1 MIKLNHN
8 LSLDLYYNEEKTIDT
23 KEYDK
28 NSRYITVSLT
38 FKGEEYKIAGDSV
51 KARVKWLKPDKKAVF
66 NDCVIN
72 SDNTVTI
79 DLTEQMLIASGVAKA
94 TLSLY
99 DINTDQVLS
108 TTSFNAIVEAS
119 AISDDTILSSD
130 EYNSLHNE
138 FKRLNNKVEELDKTV
153 TEHEN
158 IREKNEDS
166 RKSNEIKRETN
177 ESERINSENTRIDN
191 ENKRIDSEDERV
203 KNENTRIAN
212 ENTRQQNEA
221 IRETQEDKRES
232 DVAIAVEKA
241 NEAAKNANDKANDL
255 QTKLDNHHFVLT
267 DELENTIS
275 SDSTTTAPTA
285 NAVKIVNDK
294 LDSHTNNHDNPHNVT
309 KEQVGLGN
317 NDNTADIDKP
327 VSTAQQKAIDDAYA
341 NSNKYT
347 DKKIADLI
355 GGAPETLDTLKEVAD
370 AISASKSTEEALNSA
385 IGTKAN
391 QAELDTHTGN
401 DTIHIKSDER
411 ENWNDAN
418 DKKHTHSNKTVL
430 DGITST
436 LITAWNNAVEHI
448 TDTVKHIT
456 SSERTKW
463 NAAYDKANDAL
474 PKTGGTLTG
483 SLDIYGNASQN
494 PLRTRGVIGSD
505 GQGND
510 GDLYLQYGSTGN
522 IYLGKDGSGC
532 IDNDGKSYNGTAM
545 SSRYPV
551 GFNSYTPANIA
562 WGVQTGTPLV
572 TWNTSNGGSI
582 GFRDNCPA
590 NGQVSMVID
599 GRVYQDEGRYPVL
612 DSNNYTSVITKQGIC
627 DILGYTPSTG
637 SDSFEIGGTNL
648 FQGTKNFEITNAKSF
663 SNTVSSVTSET
674 YNGLKIRKNV
684 TAWNFY
690 RPILSLEP
698 GNYVFSGYVKGVNG
712 LSANIQVNVG
722 NTVLN
727 SYAFSITSDFK
738 RYSITFEIT
747 EKSDVTFFLESRE
760 AGEIY
765 ECGWKLEK
773 GNKATDW
780 SPAPEDLESA
790 LSIRDYNDTSKEIKV
805 GWVGNSLS
813 QDQIL
818 SVACYSSSGEDDTV
832 KAKIKDVSKDT
843 FKSWLGTVS
852 PSDGS
857 NNYVKVFNSSN
868 VNSSDDLTV
877 NDLADQGFAA
887 AMIAATEDSPI
898 GSGWFHALNFGW
910 GNSKNNWV
918 SQIALGTQ
926 PNDGLYYRT
935 TGASIVGKPWKR
947 VLDSSNYANYAL
959 KNENLSNVDLN
970 NVTITGIYH
979 LSGTLTNSPLS
990 CNATLL
996 VDFSVGTPYQ
1006 IFMPDYTWTMYKR
1019 IYSNSSWGGWSNFCD
1034 GSVYQHGLLDT
1045 NFTCVLPNDNTSTFS
1060 ALNSGGG
1067 TTGFFLK
1074 SIRGNYNAP
1083 SWFEGNYASGIAFG
1097 GADTHAVISC
1107 RYEFPRV
1114 TFCGGNGTEP
1124 NWWMRIAGTSGHAYD
1139 MDDFV
1144 TTSGTTNLAGSIV
1157 PNEDVGMELGDE
1169 THRFTNVYS
1178 SNITTD
1184 TIQFNNYDNGGNAI
1198 YYSGNDSANGNG
1210 GGLNNLVIRS
1220 WWGVSFTSFCGAGR
1234 YGGKNQTAV
1243 GIDCREGVVRA
1254 YNFEGLLNGHT
1265 VNSDVP
1271 SDAKFTDT
1279 KGTCLSGRSSS
1290 YGWSVNRLPSGYL
1303 IEAFHTAAQNYT
1315 MTNQYGNMYW
1325 ASFEITIPQSNNIKF
1340 FDAINITPFAT
1351 SGLISVSITNYT
1363 TSKIQGFVFSPLAE
1377 TKSISFH
1384 VTLHGTAS

>member
-1 MIKLNHN
+1 MK
-8 LSLDLYYNEEKTIDT
+8 
-23 KEYDK
+23 
-28 NSRYITVSLT
+28 
-38 FKGEEYKIAGDSV
+38 
-51 KARVKWLKPDKKAVF
+51 
-66 NDCVIN
+66 IN
-72 SDNTVTI
+72 SKISKVKKYRKISDSEYQLQSQWTSSDTVEMSNGNSLEKELKNMNTEIDNK
-79 DLTEQMLIASGVAKA
+79 L
-94 TLSLY
+94 
-99 DINTDQVLS
+99 
-108 TTSFNAIVEAS
+108 S
-119 AISDDTILSSD
+119 AI
-130 EYNSLHNE
+130 
-138 FKRLNNKVEELDKTV
+138 
-153 TEHEN
+153 
-158 IREKNEDS
+158 
-166 RKSNEIKRETN
+166 ETN
-177 ESERINSENTRIDN
+177 IDWKESVNSYEDILTTYPHPEDGWTVNTKTDN
-191 ENKRIDSEDERV
+191 
-203 KNENTRIAN
+203 
-212 ENTRQQNEA
+212 
-221 IRETQEDKRES
+221 
-232 DVAIAVEKA
+232 
-241 NEAAKNANDKANDL
+241 
-255 QTKLDNHHFVLT
+255 LT
-267 DELENTIS
+267 YRYS
-275 SDSTTTAPTA
+275 GSKW
-285 NAVKIVNDK
+285 V
-294 LDSHTNNHDNPHNVT
+294 
-309 KEQVGLGN
+309 
-317 NDNTADIDKP
+317 
-327 VSTAQQKAIDDAYA
+327 
-341 NSNKYT
+341 
-347 DKKIADLI
+347 
-355 GGAPETLDTLKEVAD
+355 
-370 AISASKSTEEALNSA
+370 AISANAIPKATQTLDGLLSKEDKINY
-385 IGTKAN
+385 
-391 QAELDTHTGN
+391 D
-401 DTIHIKSDER
+401 
-411 ENWNDAN
+411 DAN
-418 DKKHTHSNKTVL
+418 NKKHTHTNKSVL
-430 DGITST
+430 DGITSA
-436 LITAWNNAVEHI
+436 LITAWNNAVQHI

-456 SSERTKW
+456 PSERTKW
-463 NAAYDKANDAL
+463 NTAYDKAINAL
-474 PKTGGTLTG
+474 PLSGGILTG
-483 SLDIYGNASQN
+483 SLTVQGNATDN
-494 PLRTRGVIGSD
+494 PIRARGIVGSD
-505 GQGND
+505 GQGSD

-532 IDNDGKSYNGTAM
+532 IDNDGTSYNGTAM

-572 TWNTSNGGSI
+572 AWNTSNGGSI

-780 SPAPEDLESA
+780 SPAPKDLESA

-805 GWVGNSLS
+805 GWVGDSLS

-818 SVACYSSSGEDDTV
+818 GVACYSSGDDDTV
-832 KAKIKDVSKDT
+832 KAKIKDVSKAT
-843 FKSWLGTVS
+843 FKNWLGEVSAANNAAHLGRNGNAGYPMTFNWAGKNGQPSWLWGGENGEDMYVYNPSNFNVS
-852 PSDGS
+852 HAESADSVNWNGVTDKPSTYPS
-857 NNYVKVFNSSN
+857 EAHNHN
-868 VNSSDDLTV
+868 T
-877 NDLADQGFAA
+877 
-887 AMIAATEDSPI
+887 
-898 GSGWFHALNFGW
+898 
-910 GNSKNNWV
+910 
-918 SQIALGTQ
+918 
-926 PNDGLYYRT
+926 
-935 TGASIVGKPWKR
+935 
-947 VLDSSNYANYAL
+947 LDS
-959 KNENLSNVDLN
+959 DF
-970 NVTITGIYH
+970 GC
-979 LSGTLTNSPLS
+979 TLP
-990 CNATLL
+990 
-996 VDFSVGTPYQ
+996 
-1006 IFMPDYTWTMYKR
+1006 
-1019 IYSNSSWGGWSNFCD
+1019 
-1034 GSVYQHGLLDT
+1034 
-1045 NFTCVLPNDNTSTFS
+1045 DNTTATYT
-1060 ALNSGGG
+1060 ALNSNGF
-1067 TTGFFLK
+1067 TTGYFLK
-1074 SIRGNYNAP
+1074 TIRGQYNAP

-1243 GIDCREGVVRA
+1243 GIDCREGIVKA
-1254 YNFEGLLNGHT
+1254 YNFAGLINGHT

-1271 SDAKFTDT
+1271 SNATYIE
-1279 KGTCLSGRSSS
+1279 S
-1290 YGWSVNRLPSGYL
+1290 YGSSDNYVFSNYDGSNSGTNYYYIRYTNGFQMVFIETHNDHNSYNNANYKRTISFPVSFVNNKYF
-1303 IEAFHTAAQNYT
+1303 AFGKQNVCSDGVA
-1315 MTNQYGNMYW
+1315 NKLV
-1325 ASFEITIPQSNNIKF
+1325 SFCEKNNSSITIYHYPYGYNEAPDYFSMF
-1340 FDAINITPFAT
+1340 FV
-1351 SGLISVSITNYT
+1351 GRW
-1363 TSKIQGFVFSPLAE
+1363 K
-1377 TKSISFH
+1377 
-1384 VTLHGTAS
+1384 

>member
-99 DINTDQVLS
+99 DINTNQVLS
-108 TTSFNAIVEAS
+108 STSFNAIIEAS
-119 AISDDTILSSD
+119 AVSDDTILSSD

-138 FKRLNNKVEELDKTV
+138 FKRLNDKVEELDKTV

-166 RKSNEIKRETN
+166 RKTNEIKRESN
-177 ESERINSENTRIDN
+177 ESKRINSENTRINN

-232 DVAIAVEKA
+232 DTAIAIEKA

-255 QTKLDNHHFVLT
+255 QNKLDNHHFVLT
-267 DELENTIS
+267 NELENSVS
-275 SDSTTTAPTA
+275 STSTTHAPTA
-285 NAVKIVNDK
+285 NAVKIAYDK
-294 LDSHTNNHDNPHNVT
+294 AASVENV
-309 KEQVGLGN
+309 V
-317 NDNTADIDKP
+317 
-327 VSTAQQKAIDDAYA
+327 
-341 NSNKYT
+341 NSNKNNWDDKYT
-347 DKKIADLI
+347 KNEVDNKFSTLESNVDWKESVATYEDILTTYPN
-355 GGAPETLDTLKEVAD
+355 PEDGWTVNVKDTDYTYRYSGSAWV
-370 AISASKSTEEALNSA
+370 AISANAIPKATQSLDGLLSKE
-385 IGTKAN
+385 
-391 QAELDTHTGN
+391 D
-401 DTIHIKSDER
+401 KSNYD
-411 ENWNDAN
+411 DAN
-418 DKKHTHSNKTVL
+418 NKKHTHSNKSVL
-430 DGITST
+430 DGITSA

-474 PKTGGTLTG
+474 PKTGGILTG

-494 PLRTRGVIGSD
+494 PLRTRGIVGSD
-505 GQGND
+505 GQGSD
-510 GDLYLQYGSTGN
+510 GDLYLQYGSAGN
-522 IYLGKDGSGC
+522 IYLGKNGSGC

-551 GFNSYTPANIA
+551 GFNSYTPADIT

-572 TWNTSNGGSI
+572 AWNTSNGGSI

-590 NGQVSMVID
+590 DGQVSMVID

-627 DILGYTPSTG
+627 DILGYTPS
-637 SDSFEIGGTNL
+637 S
-648 FQGTKNFEITNAKSF
+648 K
-663 SNTVSSVTSET
+663 
-674 YNGLKIRKNV
+674 
-684 TAWNFY
+684 
-690 RPILSLEP
+690 
-698 GNYVFSGYVKGVNG
+698 
-712 LSANIQVNVG
+712 
-722 NTVLN
+722 
-727 SYAFSITSDFK
+727 
-738 RYSITFEIT
+738 
-747 EKSDVTFFLESRE
+747 
-760 AGEIY
+760 
-765 ECGWKLEK
+765 
-773 GNKATDW
+773 
-780 SPAPEDLESA
+780 DLESA
-790 LSIRDYNDTSKEIKV
+790 LSIRDYNDTSKKIKV

-818 SVACYSSSGEDDTV
+818 GVACYASGDDDTV
-832 KAKIKDVSKDT
+832 KAKIKDVSKAT
-843 FKSWLGTVS
+843 FKNWLGTVS

-868 VNSSDDLTV
+868 VNSSDNLTV

-898 GSGWFHALNFGW
+898 GSGWFHALNLGW

-947 VLDSSNYANYAL
+947 VLDSSNYTNYAL

-970 NVTITGIYH
+970 NVTTTGIYH
-979 LSGTLTNSPLS
+979 LTGNLTNSPLS
-990 CNATLL
+990 CNATLF

-1006 IFMPDYTWTMYKR
+1006 IFIPDYAYVMYKR
-1019 IYSNSSWGGWSNFCD
+1019 TYSNSSWGGWVC
-1034 GSVYQHGLLDT
+1034 L
-1045 NFTCVLPNDNTSTFS
+1045 NDY
-1060 ALNSGGG
+1060 
-1067 TTGFFLK
+1067 
-1074 SIRGNYNAP
+1074 IP
-1083 SWFEGNYASGIAFG
+1083 I
-1097 GADTHAVISC
+1097 
-1107 RYEFPRV
+1107 
-1114 TFCGGNGTEP
+1114 
-1124 NWWMRIAGTSGHAYD
+1124 
-1139 MDDFV
+1139 
-1144 TTSGTTNLAGSIV
+1144 SGTTSLAGNIV
-1157 PNEDVGMELGDE
+1157 PNEDVAMDLGDS

-1178 SNITTD
+1178 SNITTGAIWMEHD
-1184 TIQFNNYDNGGNAI
+1184 SNAI
-1198 YYSGNDSANGNG
+1198 YESGNDAANGNG
-1210 GGLNNLVIRS
+1210 GGLNNLVVRS
-1220 WWGVSFTSFCGAGR
+1220 WWGVSFTSNCAGGR
-1234 YGGKNQTAV
+1234 YGGGNQTAV
-1243 GIDCREGVVRA
+1243 GIDCREGIVKA
-1254 YNFEGLLNGHT
+1254 YNFAGLINGHS
-1265 VNSDVP
+1265 VNTDVP
-1271 SDAKFTDT
+1271 SNATYIE
-1279 KGTCLSGRSSS
+1279 S
-1290 YGWSVNRLPSGYL
+1290 YGSSDNYVFSNYDGSNSGTNYYYIRYTNGFQMVFIETHNDHNSYNNANYKRTISFPVSFVNNKYF
-1303 IEAFHTAAQNYT
+1303 AFGKQNVCSDGVA
-1315 MTNQYGNMYW
+1315 NKLV
-1325 ASFEITIPQSNNIKF
+1325 SFCEKNNSSITIYHHPYGYNEAPDYFSMF
-1340 FDAINITPFAT
+1340 FV
-1351 SGLISVSITNYT
+1351 GRW
-1363 TSKIQGFVFSPLAE
+1363 K
-1377 TKSISFH
+1377 
-1384 VTLHGTAS
+1384 

>member
-38 FKGEEYKIAGDSV
+38 YKGKEYQISGDTV
-51 KARVKWLKPDKKAVF
+51 KARIKWLKPDKKPVF

-72 SDNTVTI
+72 SDNTITI
-79 DLTEQMLIASGVAKA
+79 DLTEQMLIVSGVAKA

-108 TTSFNAIVEAS
+108 TTSFNAVVEAS
-119 AISDDTILSSD
+119 AVSDDTILSSD

-138 FKRLNNKVEELDKTV
+138 FKRLNNKVKELDKTV

-177 ESERINSENTRIDN
+177 ESERINSENARMNN
-191 ENKRIDSEDERV
+191 ENTRIDSENERV

-212 ENTRQQNEA
+212 ENVRQHNEA
-221 IRETQEDKRES
+221 TRETQEDKRES
-232 DVAIAVEKA
+232 DTAIAIEKA

-294 LDSHTNNHDNPHNVT
+294 LDSHTNNHDNPHNLT
-309 KEQVGLGN
+309 KEQIGLGN
-317 NDNTADIDKP
+317 NDNTADMDKP

-401 DTIHIKSDER
+401 DTIHITSDER

-418 DKKHTHSNKTVL
+418 DKKHTHSNKSVL
-430 DGITST
+430 DGITSA

-463 NAAYDKANDAL
+463 NAAYDKANNAL

-494 PLRTRGVIGSD
+494 PLRTRGIVGSD
-505 GQGND
+505 GQGSD
-510 GDLYLQYGSTGN
+510 GDLYLQYGSAGN
-522 IYLGKDGSGC
+522 IYLGKNGSGY

-551 GFNSYTPANIA
+551 GFSSYTPADIT

-572 TWNTSNGGSI
+572 AWNTSNGGSI

-590 NGQVSMVID
+590 DGQVSMVID

-648 FQGTKNFEITNAKSF
+648 FQGTKEFEITNAKGF

-674 YNGLKIRKNV
+674 YNGLKIRKNL

-698 GNYVFSGYVKGVNG
+698 GNYVFSGHVKGVNG
-712 LSANIQVNVG
+712 LSTYIQVSAG
-722 NTVLN
+722 DILN
-727 SYAFSITSDFK
+727 AYTFSITSDWK

-790 LSIRDYNDTSKEIKV
+790 LSIRDYNDTSKKIKV
-805 GWVGNSLS
+805 GWVGSALNE
-813 QDQIL
+813 DQIL
-818 SVACYSSSGEDDTV
+818 AVACYASGDDDTV
-832 KAKIKDVSKDT
+832 KAKIKDVTKDT
-843 FKSWLGTVS
+843 FVNWLGTVPAANNAAHLGRNGNAGYPMTFNWAGKTGQ
-852 PSDGS
+852 PSWLWGGENGEDMYVYNPS
-857 NNYVKVFNSSN
+857 NFSV
-868 VNSSDDLTV
+868 
-877 NDLADQGFAA
+877 
-887 AMIAATEDSPI
+887 
-898 GSGWFHALNFGW
+898 
-910 GNSKNNWV
+910 
-918 SQIALGTQ
+918 
-926 PNDGLYYRT
+926 
-935 TGASIVGKPWKR
+935 
-947 VLDSSNYANYAL
+947 NYAA
-959 KNENLSNVDLN
+959 
-970 NVTITGIYH
+970 
-979 LSGTLTNSPLS
+979 
-990 CNATLL
+990 
-996 VDFSVGTPYQ
+996 
-1006 IFMPDYTWTMYKR
+1006 
-1019 IYSNSSWGGWSNFCD
+1019 
-1034 GSVYQHGLLDT
+1034 
-1045 NFTCVLPNDNTSTFS
+1045 S
-1060 ALNSGGG
+1060 A
-1067 TTGFFLK
+1067 
-1074 SIRGNYNAP
+1074 
-1083 SWFEGNYASGIAFG
+1083 
-1097 GADTHAVISC
+1097 
-1107 RYEFPRV
+1107 
-1114 TFCGGNGTEP
+1114 
-1124 NWWMRIAGTSGHAYD
+1124 
-1139 MDDFV
+1139 
-1144 TTSGTTNLAGSIV
+1144 
-1157 PNEDVGMELGDE
+1157 
-1169 THRFTNVYS
+1169 
-1178 SNITTD
+1178 
-1184 TIQFNNYDNGGNAI
+1184 GNA
-1198 YYSGNDSANGNG
+1198 AK
-1210 GGLNNLVIRS
+1210 V
-1220 WWGVSFTSFCGAGR
+1220 
-1234 YGGKNQTAV
+1234 
-1243 GIDCREGVVRA
+1243 
-1254 YNFEGLLNGHT
+1254 NGHT
-1265 VNSDVP
+1265 VNSDVPSGAKFTDTNTWRPLGTGGDDACAGNDSRLSNARPASDVYAWAKASAKPTYNKAEVGLGNVDNTADSTKSVNYAASAGNAAKVNGHSVNADVP

-1279 KGTCLSGRSSS
+1279 KGTCLSGRSSA
-1290 YGWSVNRLPSGYL
+1290 YGWSVNRLASGYL

-1363 TSKIQGFVFSPLAE
+1363 VSKIQGFVFSPLAE

>member
-38 FKGEEYKIAGDSV
+38 YKGKEYQISGDTV
-51 KARVKWLKPDKKAVF
+51 KARIKWLKPDKKAVF

-72 SDNTVTI
+72 SDNTITI
-79 DLTEQMLIASGVAKA
+79 DLTKQMLIVSGVAKA

-119 AISDDTILSSD
+119 AVSDDTILSSD
-130 EYNSLHNE
+130 EFKTVQSE
-138 FKRLNNKVEELDKTV
+138 FKKLDELNKTV
-153 TEHEN
+153 TECEN
-158 IREKNEDS
+158 IRQKNEET
-166 RKSNEIKRETN
+166 RNANEDIRNTN
-177 ESERINSENTRIDN
+177 ENNRISAENTRMDFENTRIEN
-191 ENKRIDSEDERV
+191 ENKRI
-203 KNENTRIAN
+203 TN
-212 ENTRQQNEA
+212 ENTRQQNETT
-221 IRETQEDKRES
+221 RETQEDKRQS
-232 DVAIAVEKA
+232 DTATAISNA
-241 NEAAKNANDKANDL
+241 NNAAKNANDKANDL

-267 DELENTIS
+267 NELENTIS

-294 LDSHTNNHDNPHNVT
+294 LDSHTNNRDNPHNIT
-309 KEQVGLGN
+309 KEQIGLGN
-317 NDNTADIDKP
+317 NDNTADMDKP
-327 VSTAQQKAIDDAYA
+327 VSTAQQKAIDDAYV

-401 DTIHIKSDER
+401 DTIHITSDER

-418 DKKHTHSNKTVL
+418 DKKHTHSNKSVL
-430 DGITST
+430 DGITSA

-463 NAAYDKANDAL
+463 NAAYDKANNAL

-483 SLDIYGNASQN
+483 SLDIYGNVSQN
-494 PLRTRGVIGSD
+494 PLRTRGIVGSD
-505 GQGND
+505 GQGKD

-522 IYLGKDGSGC
+522 IYLGKNGSGC

-551 GFNSYTPANIA
+551 GFNSYTPADIT

-572 TWNTSNGGSI
+572 AWNTSNGGSI

-590 NGQVSMVID
+590 DGQVSMVID

-627 DILGYTPSTG
+627 DILGYTPS
-637 SDSFEIGGTNL
+637 S
-648 FQGTKNFEITNAKSF
+648 
-663 SNTVSSVTSET
+663 
-674 YNGLKIRKNV
+674 
-684 TAWNFY
+684 
-690 RPILSLEP
+690 
-698 GNYVFSGYVKGVNG
+698 
-712 LSANIQVNVG
+712 
-722 NTVLN
+722 
-727 SYAFSITSDFK
+727 
-738 RYSITFEIT
+738 
-747 EKSDVTFFLESRE
+747 
-760 AGEIY
+760 
-765 ECGWKLEK
+765 
-773 GNKATDW
+773 
-780 SPAPEDLESA
+780 EDLESA
-790 LSIRDYNDTSKEIKV
+790 LSIRDYNDTSKKIKV

-818 SVACYSSSGEDDTV
+818 GVACYASGDDDTV
-832 KAKIKDVSKDT
+832 KAKIKDVSKAT
-843 FKSWLGTVS
+843 FKNWLGTVS

-868 VNSSDDLTV
+868 VNSSDNLTV

-898 GSGWFHALNFGW
+898 GSGWFHALNLGW

-947 VLDSSNYANYAL
+947 VLDSSNYTNYAL

-970 NVTITGIYH
+970 NVTTTGIYH
-979 LSGTLTNSPLS
+979 LTGNLTNSPLS
-990 CNATLL
+990 CNATLF

-1006 IFMPDYTWTMYKR
+1006 IFIPDYAYVMYKR
-1019 IYSNSSWGGWSNFCD
+1019 TYSNSSWGGWVC
-1034 GSVYQHGLLDT
+1034 L
-1045 NFTCVLPNDNTSTFS
+1045 NDY
-1060 ALNSGGG
+1060 
-1067 TTGFFLK
+1067 
-1074 SIRGNYNAP
+1074 IP
-1083 SWFEGNYASGIAFG
+1083 I
-1097 GADTHAVISC
+1097 
-1107 RYEFPRV
+1107 
-1114 TFCGGNGTEP
+1114 
-1124 NWWMRIAGTSGHAYD
+1124 
-1139 MDDFV
+1139 
-1144 TTSGTTNLAGSIV
+1144 SGTTSLAGNII
-1157 PNEDVGMELGDE
+1157 PNEDVAMDLGDS

-1178 SNITTD
+1178 SNVTTGAIWMEHD
-1184 TIQFNNYDNGGNAI
+1184 SNAI
-1198 YYSGNDSANGNG
+1198 YESGNDAANGNG

-1220 WWGVSFTSFCGAGR
+1220 WWGVSFTSPTAGGR
-1234 YGGKNQTAV
+1234 YSGKTAV
-1243 GIDCREGVVRA
+1243 GIDCREGIVKA
-1254 YNFEGLLNGHT
+1254 YNFAGLINGHS

-1271 SDAKFTDT
+1271 SNAVFTDT
-1279 KGTCLSGRSSS
+1279 KG
-1290 YGWSVNRLPSGYL
+1290 SVASNNGVSSGYAML
-1303 IEAFHTAAQNYT
+1303 TLASGYKILAFHTAARNYA
-1315 MTNQYGNMYW
+1315 MTNTYGNMYW
-1325 ASFEITIPQSNNIKF
+1325 ASFEIPIPVTGIKYF
-1340 FDAINITPFAT
+1340 TSVNVTPFAT

-1363 TSKIQGFVFSPLAE
+1363 VSKIQGFVFSPLAE

>member
-99 DINTDQVLS
+99 DINTNQVLS
-108 TTSFNAIVEAS
+108 STSFNAIIEAS
-119 AISDDTILSSD
+119 AVSDDTILSSD

-138 FKRLNNKVEELDKTV
+138 FKRLNDKVEELDKTV

-166 RKSNEIKRETN
+166 RKTNEIKRESN
-177 ESERINSENTRIDN
+177 ESKRINSENTRINN

-232 DVAIAVEKA
+232 DTAIAIEKA

-255 QTKLDNHHFVLT
+255 QNKLDNHHFVLT
-267 DELENTIS
+267 NELENSVS
-275 SDSTTTAPTA
+275 STSTTHAPTA
-285 NAVKIVNDK
+285 NAVKTAYDK
-294 LDSHTNNHDNPHNVT
+294 AVSV
-309 KEQVGLGN
+309 E
-317 NDNTADIDKP
+317 NTI
-327 VSTAQQKAIDDAYA
+327 
-341 NSNKYT
+341 NSNKNNWNDKYT
-347 DKKIADLI
+347 KNEIDNKFSTLESNIDWKESVNTFADI
-355 GGAPETLDTLKEVAD
+355 TKTYPNPEDGWTVNVKDTDYTYRYSGSKWV
-370 AISASKSTEEALNSA
+370 AISANAIPKATQTLDGLLSKEDKINY
-385 IGTKAN
+385 
-391 QAELDTHTGN
+391 D
-401 DTIHIKSDER
+401 
-411 ENWNDAN
+411 DAN
-418 DKKHTHSNKTVL
+418 NKKHTHTNKSVL
-430 DGITST
+430 DGITSA
-436 LITAWNNAVEHI
+436 LITAWNNAVQHI

-456 SSERTKW
+456 PDERNNW
-463 NAAYDKANDAL
+463 NDAYDKANDAL

-494 PLRTRGVIGSD
+494 PLRTRGIVGSD
-505 GQGND
+505 GQGKD
-510 GDLYLQYGSTGN
+510 GDLYLQYGTDGK
-522 IYLGKDGSGC
+522 IYFGKDGSGC
-532 IDNDGKSYNGTAM
+532 IDSDGKAYNGISM
-545 SSRYPV
+545 SSRYPL
-551 GFNSYTPANIA
+551 GFSSYTPSDIA

-572 TWNTSNGGSI
+572 AWNTLNGGSI

-727 SYAFSITSDFK
+727 SYAFSITSDFR

-760 AGEIY
+760 AGEIC

-790 LSIRDYNDTSKEIKV
+790 LSIRDYNDTSKKIKV

-818 SVACYSSSGEDDTV
+818 GVACYASGDDDIV
-832 KAKIKDVSKDT
+832 KAKIKDVSKAT
-843 FKSWLGTVS
+843 FKNWLGTVS

-868 VNSSDDLTV
+868 VNSSDNLTV

-898 GSGWFHALNFGW
+898 GSGWFHALNLGW

-947 VLDSSNYANYAL
+947 VLDSSNYTNYAL

-970 NVTITGIYH
+970 NVTTTGIYH
-979 LSGTLTNSPLS
+979 LTGNLTNSPLS
-990 CNATLL
+990 CNATLF

-1006 IFMPDYTWTMYKR
+1006 IFIPDYAYVMYKR
-1019 IYSNSSWGGWSNFCD
+1019 TYSNSSWGGWVC
-1034 GSVYQHGLLDT
+1034 L
-1045 NFTCVLPNDNTSTFS
+1045 NDY
-1060 ALNSGGG
+1060 
-1067 TTGFFLK
+1067 
-1074 SIRGNYNAP
+1074 IP
-1083 SWFEGNYASGIAFG
+1083 I
-1097 GADTHAVISC
+1097 
-1107 RYEFPRV
+1107 
-1114 TFCGGNGTEP
+1114 
-1124 NWWMRIAGTSGHAYD
+1124 
-1139 MDDFV
+1139 
-1144 TTSGTTNLAGSIV
+1144 SGTTSLAGNIV
-1157 PNEDVGMELGDE
+1157 PNEDVAMDLGDS

-1178 SNITTD
+1178 SNITTGAIWMEHD
-1184 TIQFNNYDNGGNAI
+1184 SNAI
-1198 YYSGNDSANGNG
+1198 YESGNDAANGNG
-1210 GGLNNLVIRS
+1210 GGLNNLVVRS
-1220 WWGVSFTSFCGAGR
+1220 WWGVSFTSNCGAGR
-1234 YGGKNQTAV
+1234 YGGKDQTAV
-1243 GIDCREGVVRA
+1243 GIDCREGVVKA
-1254 YNFEGLLNGHT
+1254 YNFEGLVNGHN
-1265 VNSDVP
+1265 VNADVP

-1279 KGTCLSGRSSS
+1279 KGTCLSGRSSA
-1290 YGWSVNRLPSGYL
+1290 YGWSVNHLASGYL

>member
-38 FKGEEYKIAGDSV
+38 YKGKEYQISGDTI
-51 KARVKWLKPDKKAVF
+51 KARIKWLKPDKKPVF

-72 SDNTVTI
+72 SDNTITI
-79 DLTEQMLIASGVAKA
+79 DLTEQMLIVSGVAKA

-119 AISDDTILSSD
+119 AVSDDTILSSD
-130 EYNSLHNE
+130 EFKTVQSE
-138 FKRLNNKVEELDKTV
+138 FKKLDELNKTV
-153 TEHEN
+153 TECEN
-158 IREKNEDS
+158 IRQKNEET
-166 RKSNEIKRETN
+166 RNANEDIRNTN
-177 ESERINSENTRIDN
+177 ENNRISAENTRMDFENTRI
-191 ENKRIDSEDERV
+191 E
-203 KNENTRIAN
+203 NENTRIENEKKRITN
-212 ENTRQQNEA
+212 ENTRQQNETT
-221 IRETQEDKRES
+221 RETQEDKRQS
-232 DVAIAVEKA
+232 DTTIAISNA
-241 NEAAKNANDKANDL
+241 NNAAKNANDKANDL

-267 DELENTIS
+267 NELENTIS

-285 NAVKIVNDK
+285 NAVKIVNNK
-294 LDSHTNNHDNPHNVT
+294 LDSHTNNHDNPHNIT
-309 KEQVGLGN
+309 KEQIGLGN
-317 NDNTADIDKP
+317 NDNTADMDKP
-327 VSTAQQKAIDDAYA
+327 VSTAQQKAIDDAYV

-401 DTIHIKSDER
+401 DTIHITSDER

-418 DKKHTHSNKTVL
+418 DKKHTHSNKSVL
-430 DGITST
+430 DGITSA

-463 NAAYDKANDAL
+463 NAAYDKANNAL

-494 PLRTRGVIGSD
+494 PLRTRGIVGSD
-505 GQGND
+505 GQGSD
-510 GDLYLQYGSTGN
+510 GDLYLQYGSAGN
-522 IYLGKDGSGC
+522 IYLGKNGSGC

-551 GFNSYTPANIA
+551 GFSSYTPADIT

-572 TWNTSNGGSI
+572 AWNTSNGGSI

-590 NGQVSMVID
+590 DGQVSMVID

-627 DILGYTPSTG
+627 DILGYTPATG
-637 SDSFEIGGTNL
+637 TDNLEIGGTNL
-648 FQGTKNFEITNAKSF
+648 FHGTKEFEITNAKSF
-663 SNTVSSVTSET
+663 SNTVSSITSET
-674 YNGLKIRKNV
+674 YNGLKIRKNL

-690 RPILSLEP
+690 RPILSLES

-712 LSANIQVNVG
+712 LPATIQVNVG

-727 SYAFSITSDFK
+727 SYVFSLTSDFR
-738 RYSITFEIT
+738 RYSITFEIA
-747 EKSDVTFFLESRE
+747 EKSDVTFYLESRE
-760 AGEIY
+760 GGEIY
-765 ECGWKLEK
+765 ECGWKLER

-780 SPAPEDLESA
+780 SPAPEDLA
-790 LSIRDYNDTSKEIKV
+790 P
-805 GWVGNSLS
+805 
-813 QDQIL
+813 
-818 SVACYSSSGEDDTV
+818 
-832 KAKIKDVSKDT
+832 VSN
-843 FKSWLGTVS
+843 
-852 PSDGS
+852 S
-857 NNYVKVFNSSN
+857 NNYVKVYNSSTI
-868 VNSSDDLTV
+868 NSSDTLTV
-877 NDLADQGFAA
+877 NDLADQGFAVG
-887 AMIAATEDSPI
+887 MIASTEDSPI
-898 GSGWFHALNFGW
+898 GSGWFHALNMGW
-910 GNSKNNWV
+910 GNSRKNWV

-947 VLDSSNYANYAL
+947 VLDTSNYANYTYPPEAH
-959 KNENLSNVDLN
+959 NHNTVD
-970 NVTITGIYH
+970 
-979 LSGTLTNSPLS
+979 S
-990 CNATLL
+990 
-996 VDFSVGTPYQ
+996 
-1006 IFMPDYTWTMYKR
+1006 
-1019 IYSNSSWGGWSNFCD
+1019 
-1034 GSVYQHGLLDT
+1034 
-1045 NFTCVLPNDNTSTFS
+1045 NFTCFLTDNTDAGFA
-1060 ALNSGGG
+1060 ALHENGA

-1074 SIRGNYNAP
+1074 TIRGQYTAP
-1083 SWFEGNYASGIAFG
+1083 GWFEGDYASGIAFG

-1107 RYEFPRV
+1107 KYNYPRV
-1114 TFCGGNGTEP
+1114 TFAGGNGTEP
-1124 NWWMRIAGTSGHAYD
+1124 NWWMRIAGTSGHSYKL
-1139 MDDFV
+1139 DDFI
-1144 TTSGTTNLAGSIV
+1144 TTSGTTALSGSIV

-1169 THRFTNVYS
+1169 THRFTNIYS
-1178 SNITTD
+1178 SNITTGAIYMEHD
-1184 TIQFNNYDNGGNAI
+1184 SNAI
-1198 YYSGNDSANGNG
+1198 YESGNDAANGNG
-1210 GGLNNLVIRS
+1210 GGLNNLVVRS
-1220 WWGVSFTSFCGAGR
+1220 WWGVSFTSNCAGGR
-1234 YGGKNQTAV
+1234 YGGKDQTAV

-1254 YNFEGLLNGHT
+1254 YNFEGLLNGHS
-1265 VNSDVP
+1265 VNADVP
-1271 SDAKFTDT
+1271 SNAVFTDT
-1279 KGTCLSGRSSS
+1279 KG
-1290 YGWSVNRLPSGYL
+1290 SVVSNNGVSSGYAML
-1303 IEAFHTAAQNYT
+1303 TLASGYKILAFHTAARNYA
-1315 MTNQYGNMYW
+1315 MTNTYGNMYW
-1325 ASFEITIPQSNNIKF
+1325 ASFEIPIPVTGIKYF
-1340 FDAINITPFAT
+1340 TSVNVTPFAT

-1363 TSKIQGFVFSPLAE
+1363 VSKIQGFVFSPLAE

>member
-38 FKGEEYKIAGDSV
+38 YKGKEYQISGDTI
-51 KARVKWLKPDKKAVF
+51 KARIKWLKPDKKPVF

-72 SDNTVTI
+72 SDNTITI
-79 DLTEQMLIASGVAKA
+79 DLTEQMLITSGVAKA

-108 TTSFNAIVEAS
+108 TTSFS
-119 AISDDTILSSD
+119 AIIEANAVSDDTILSSD

-138 FKRLNNKVEELDKTV
+138 FKRLNNKVEELDRTV

-177 ESERINSENTRIDN
+177 ESERINSENARINN
-191 ENKRIDSEDERV
+191 ENTRIDSENERV

-212 ENTRQQNEA
+212 ENVRQHNEA
-221 IRETQEDKRES
+221 TRETQEDKRES
-232 DVAIAVEKA
+232 DTAIAIEKA

-267 DELENTIS
+267 NELENTIS

-294 LDSHTNNHDNPHNVT
+294 LDSHTNNHDNPHNIT
-309 KEQVGLGN
+309 KEQIGLGN
-317 NDNTADIDKP
+317 NDNTADMDKP
-327 VSTAQQKAIDDAYA
+327 VSTAQQKAIDDAYV

-401 DTIHIKSDER
+401 DTIHITSDER

-418 DKKHTHSNKTVL
+418 DKKHTHSNKSVL
-430 DGITST
+430 DGITSA

-463 NAAYDKANDAL
+463 NAAYDKANNAL

-494 PLRTRGVIGSD
+494 PLRTRGIVGSD
-505 GQGND
+505 GQGSD
-510 GDLYLQYGSTGN
+510 GDLYLQYGSAGN
-522 IYLGKDGSGC
+522 IYLGKNGSGC
-532 IDNDGKSYNGTAM
+532 IDEDGKSYNGTAM
-545 SSRYPV
+545 SSRYPF
-551 GFNSYTPANIA
+551 GFNSYTPADIT

-572 TWNTSNGGSI
+572 AWNTSNGGSI

-590 NGQVSMVID
+590 SGQVSMVID

-627 DILGYTPSTG
+627 DILGYTPS
-637 SDSFEIGGTNL
+637 S
-648 FQGTKNFEITNAKSF
+648 
-663 SNTVSSVTSET
+663 
-674 YNGLKIRKNV
+674 
-684 TAWNFY
+684 
-690 RPILSLEP
+690 
-698 GNYVFSGYVKGVNG
+698 
-712 LSANIQVNVG
+712 
-722 NTVLN
+722 
-727 SYAFSITSDFK
+727 
-738 RYSITFEIT
+738 
-747 EKSDVTFFLESRE
+747 
-760 AGEIY
+760 
-765 ECGWKLEK
+765 
-773 GNKATDW
+773 
-780 SPAPEDLESA
+780 EDLESA
-790 LSIRDYNDTSKEIKV
+790 LSIRDYNDTSKKIKV

-818 SVACYSSSGEDDTV
+818 GVACYASGDDDIV
-832 KAKIKDVSKDT
+832 KAKIKDVSKAT
-843 FKSWLGTVS
+843 FKNWLGTVS

-898 GSGWFHALNFGW
+898 GSGWFHALNLGW

-935 TGASIVGKPWKR
+935 TGASIVGKLWKR
-947 VLDSSNYANYAL
+947 VLDSSNYTNYAL

-970 NVTITGIYH
+970 NVTTTGIYH
-979 LSGTLTNSPLS
+979 LTGNLTNSPLS
-990 CNATLL
+990 CNATLF

-1006 IFMPDYTWTMYKR
+1006 IFIPDYAYVMYKR
-1019 IYSNSSWGGWSNFCD
+1019 TYSNSAWGSW
-1034 GSVYQHGLLDT
+1034 VYL
-1045 NFTCVLPNDNTSTFS
+1045 NDY
-1060 ALNSGGG
+1060 
-1067 TTGFFLK
+1067 
-1074 SIRGNYNAP
+1074 IP
-1083 SWFEGNYASGIAFG
+1083 
-1097 GADTHAVISC
+1097 IS
-1107 RYEFPRV
+1107 
-1114 TFCGGNGTEP
+1114 GTE
-1124 NWWMRIAGTSGHAYD
+1124 S
-1139 MDDFV
+1139 
-1144 TTSGTTNLAGSIV
+1144 LAGSII
-1157 PNEDVGMELGDE
+1157 PNEDVAMDLGDS

-1178 SNITTD
+1178 SNITTGAIYMEHD
-1184 TIQFNNYDNGGNAI
+1184 SNAI
-1198 YYSGNDSANGNG
+1198 YESGNDAANGNG
-1210 GGLNNLVIRS
+1210 GGLNNLVVRS
-1220 WWGVSFTSFCGAGR
+1220 WLGVSFTSNCAGGR

-1243 GIDCREGVVRA
+1243 GIDCREGIVKA
-1254 YNFEGLLNGHT
+1254 YNFEGLLNGHS
-1265 VNSDVP
+1265 VNADVP
-1271 SDAKFTDT
+1271 SNAVFTDT
-1279 KGTCLSGRSSS
+1279 KG
-1290 YGWSVNRLPSGYL
+1290 SVASNNGVSSGYAML
-1303 IEAFHTAAQNYT
+1303 TLASGYKILAFHTAARNYA
-1315 MTNQYGNMYW
+1315 MTNTYGNMYW
-1325 ASFEITIPQSNNIKF
+1325 ASFEIPIPVTGIKYF
-1340 FDAINITPFAT
+1340 TSVNVTPFAT

-1363 TSKIQGFVFSPLAE
+1363 VSKIQGFVFSPLAE

>member
-38 FKGEEYKIAGDSV
+38 YKGKEYQISGDTI
-51 KARVKWLKPDKKAVF
+51 KARIKWLKPDKKPVF

-72 SDNTVTI
+72 SDNTITI
-79 DLTEQMLIASGVAKA
+79 DLTEQMLITSGVAKA

-108 TTSFNAIVEAS
+108 TTSFNAIIEAS
-119 AISDDTILSSD
+119 AVSDDTILSSD
-130 EYNSLHNE
+130 EYNSLHDE

-166 RKSNEIKRETN
+166 RKSNETKRETN
-177 ESERINSENTRIDN
+177 ESERINSENTRINN
-191 ENKRIDSEDERV
+191 ENTRIDSENERV

-212 ENTRQQNEA
+212 ENVRQHNEA
-221 IRETQEDKRES
+221 TRETQEDKRES
-232 DVAIAVEKA
+232 DTAIAIEKA

-267 DELENTIS
+267 DELENSVS
-275 SDSTTTAPTA
+275 STSTTHAPTA
-285 NAVKIVNDK
+285 NAVKITYDK
-294 LDSHTNNHDNPHNVT
+294 AVSV
-309 KEQVGLGN
+309 E
-317 NDNTADIDKP
+317 DI
-327 VSTAQQKAIDDAYA
+327 V
-341 NSNKYT
+341 NSNKNNWDDKYT
-347 DKKIADLI
+347 KNEVDNKFSTLESNVDWKESVATYEDILTTYPN
-355 GGAPETLDTLKEVAD
+355 PEDGWTVNVKDTDYTYRYNGSAWV
-370 AISASKSTEEALNSA
+370 AISANAIPKATQSVDGLLTKEDKSNY
-385 IGTKAN
+385 
-391 QAELDTHTGN
+391 D
-401 DTIHIKSDER
+401 
-411 ENWNDAN
+411 DAN
-418 DKKHTHSNKTVL
+418 NKKHTHSNKSVL
-430 DGITST
+430 DGITSA
-436 LITAWNNAVEHI
+436 LIAAWNSAAKHI

-456 SSERTKW
+456 PSERTNW

-494 PLRTRGVIGSD
+494 PLRTRGIVGSD

-522 IYLGKDGSGC
+522 IYLGKNGSGC

-545 SSRYPV
+545 SSRYPF
-551 GFNSYTPANIA
+551 GFNSYTPADIT

-572 TWNTSNGGSI
+572 TWNTSDGGSI

-590 NGQVSMVID
+590 DGQVSMVID
-599 GRVYQDEGRYPVL
+599 GKVYQDEGRYPVL

-648 FQGTKNFEITNAKSF
+648 FHGTKEFEITNAKSF

-674 YNGLKIRKNV
+674 YNGLKIRKNL

-690 RPILSLEP
+690 RPIISLEP

-712 LSANIQVNVG
+712 LSAYIQASADD
-722 NTVLN
+722 TILN
-727 SYAFSITSDFK
+727 AYTFSITSDWK

-747 EKSDVTFFLESRE
+747 KKSDVTFYLESRE
-760 AGEIY
+760 GGEIY

-790 LSIRDYNDTSKEIKV
+790 LSIRDYNDTSKKIKV
-805 GWVGNSLS
+805 GWVGDSLS

-818 SVACYSSSGEDDTV
+818 SVACYSSGDDDTV

-843 FKSWLGTVS
+843 FVNWLGTVLAANNAAHLGRNGNAGYPMTFNWAGKTGQ
-852 PSDGS
+852 PSWLWGGENGEDMYVYNPS
-857 NNYVKVFNSSN
+857 NFSVNYAASAGN
-868 VNSSDDLTV
+868 VNWNGITDKPSTYPPSNHNHGT
-877 NDLADQGFAA
+877 ADA
-887 AMIAATEDSPI
+887 
-898 GSGWFHALNFGW
+898 
-910 GNSKNNWV
+910 
-918 SQIALGTQ
+918 
-926 PNDGLYYRT
+926 
-935 TGASIVGKPWKR
+935 
-947 VLDSSNYANYAL
+947 
-959 KNENLSNVDLN
+959 
-970 NVTITGIYH
+970 
-979 LSGTLTNSPLS
+979 
-990 CNATLL
+990 
-996 VDFSVGTPYQ
+996 
-1006 IFMPDYTWTMYKR
+1006 
-1019 IYSNSSWGGWSNFCD
+1019 
-1034 GSVYQHGLLDT
+1034 
-1045 NFTCVLPNDNTSTFS
+1045 NFTCFLTDNTSAGFS
-1060 ALNSGGG
+1060 ALHDNGA

-1074 SIRGNYNAP
+1074 TIRGQSTAP

-1124 NWWMRIAGTSGHAYD
+1124 NWWYRLQGTSGHNY
-1139 MDDFV
+1139 MLDDFI
-1144 TTSGTTNLAGSIV
+1144 TTSGTDSLAGSII
-1157 PNEDVGMELGDE
+1157 PNEDVAMDLGDE
-1169 THRFTNVYS
+1169 AHRFTNVHS
-1178 SNITTD
+1178 SNITT
-1184 TIQFNNYDNGGNAI
+1184 GAI
-1198 YYSGNDSANGNG
+1198 YMEHDSGAIYESGNDSANGNG

-1220 WWGVSFTSFCGAGR
+1220 WWGVSFTSHAGGGQ

-1243 GIDCREGVVRA
+1243 GIDCREGIVKA
-1254 YNFEGLLNGHT
+1254 YNFEGLVNGHS
-1265 VNSDVP
+1265 VNVDVP

-1279 KGTCLSGRSSS
+1279 KGTCLSGRSSA
-1290 YGWSVNRLPSGYL
+1290 YGWSVNHLASGYL

-1384 VTLHGTAS
+1384 VSLHGTAS

>member
-1 MIKLNHN
+1 MQSFFIFKEDRMIKLNHN

-38 FKGEEYKIAGDSV
+38 YKGKEYQISGDTV
-51 KARVKWLKPDKKAVF
+51 KARIKWLKPDKKPVF

-72 SDNTVTI
+72 SDNTITI
-79 DLTEQMLIASGVAKA
+79 DLTEQMLIVSGVAKA

-108 TTSFNAIVEAS
+108 TTSFNAVVEAS
-119 AISDDTILSSD
+119 AVSDDTILSSD

-138 FKRLNNKVEELDKTV
+138 FKRLNNKVKELDKTV

-177 ESERINSENTRIDN
+177 ESERINSENARMNN
-191 ENKRIDSEDERV
+191 ENTRIDSENERV

-212 ENTRQQNEA
+212 ENVRQHNEA
-221 IRETQEDKRES
+221 TRETQEDKRES
-232 DVAIAVEKA
+232 DTAIAIEKA

-294 LDSHTNNHDNPHNVT
+294 LDSHTNNHDNPHNLT
-309 KEQVGLGN
+309 KEQIGLGN
-317 NDNTADIDKP
+317 NDNTADMDKP

-401 DTIHIKSDER
+401 DTIHITSDER

-418 DKKHTHSNKTVL
+418 DKKHTHSNKSVL
-430 DGITST
+430 DGITSA

-463 NAAYDKANDAL
+463 NAAYDKANNAL

-494 PLRTRGVIGSD
+494 PLRTRGIVGSD
-505 GQGND
+505 GQGSD
-510 GDLYLQYGSTGN
+510 GDLYLQYGSAGN
-522 IYLGKDGSGC
+522 IYLGKNGSGY

-551 GFNSYTPANIA
+551 GFSSYTPADIT

-572 TWNTSNGGSI
+572 AWNTSNGGSI

-590 NGQVSMVID
+590 DGQVSMVID

-648 FQGTKNFEITNAKSF
+648 FQGTKEFEITNAKGF

-674 YNGLKIRKNV
+674 YNGLKIRKNL

-698 GNYVFSGYVKGVNG
+698 GNYVFSGHVKGVNG
-712 LSANIQVNVG
+712 LSTYIQVSAG
-722 NTVLN
+722 DILN
-727 SYAFSITSDFK
+727 AYTFSITSDWK

-790 LSIRDYNDTSKEIKV
+790 LSIRDYNDTSKKIKV
-805 GWVGNSLS
+805 GWVGSALNE
-813 QDQIL
+813 DQIL
-818 SVACYSSSGEDDTV
+818 AVACYASGDDDTV
-832 KAKIKDVSKDT
+832 KAKIKDVTKDT
-843 FKSWLGTVS
+843 FVNWLGTVPAANNAAHLGRNGNAGYPMTFNWAGKTGQ
-852 PSDGS
+852 PSWLWGGENGEDMYVYNPS
-857 NNYVKVFNSSN
+857 NFNVSHAESADSVSWAGVKDTPSTYPPSN
-868 VNSSDDLTV
+868 HNHGTADSNFTCFLTD
-877 NDLADQGFAA
+877 NTDAGFAA
-887 AMIAATEDSPI
+887 LHD
-898 GSGWFHALNFGW
+898 N
-910 GNSKNNWV
+910 
-918 SQIALGTQ
+918 GT
-926 PNDGLYYRT
+926 
-935 TGASIVGKPWKR
+935 
-947 VLDSSNYANYAL
+947 
-959 KNENLSNVDLN
+959 
-970 NVTITGIYH
+970 
-979 LSGTLTNSPLS
+979 
-990 CNATLL
+990 
-996 VDFSVGTPYQ
+996 
-1006 IFMPDYTWTMYKR
+1006 
-1019 IYSNSSWGGWSNFCD
+1019 
-1034 GSVYQHGLLDT
+1034 
-1045 NFTCVLPNDNTSTFS
+1045 
-1060 ALNSGGG
+1060 

-1074 SIRGNYNAP
+1074 TIRGQYTAP
-1083 SWFEGNYASGIAFG
+1083 GWFEGDYASGIAFG

-1107 RYEFPRV
+1107 KYNYPRV
-1114 TFCGGNGTEP
+1114 TFAGGNGTEP
-1124 NWWMRIAGTSGHAYD
+1124 NWWMRIAGTSGHSYKL
-1139 MDDFV
+1139 DDFI
-1144 TTSGTTNLAGSIV
+1144 TTSGTTALSGSIV

-1169 THRFTNVYS
+1169 THRFTNIYS
-1178 SNITTD
+1178 SNITTGAIYMEHD
-1184 TIQFNNYDNGGNAI
+1184 SNAI
-1198 YYSGNDSANGNG
+1198 YESGNDAANGNG
-1210 GGLNNLVIRS
+1210 GGLNNLVVRS
-1220 WWGVSFTSFCGAGR
+1220 WWGVSFTSNCAGGR
-1234 YGGKNQTAV
+1234 YGGKDQTAV

-1254 YNFEGLLNGHT
+1254 YNFEGLLNGHS
-1265 VNSDVP
+1265 VNADVP
-1271 SDAKFTDT
+1271 SNAVFTDT
-1279 KGTCLSGRSSS
+1279 KG
-1290 YGWSVNRLPSGYL
+1290 SVASNNGVSSGYAML
-1303 IEAFHTAAQNYT
+1303 TLASGYKILAFHTAARNYA
-1315 MTNQYGNMYW
+1315 MTNTYGNMYW
-1325 ASFEITIPQSNNIKF
+1325 ASFEIPIPVTGIKYF
-1340 FDAINITPFAT
+1340 TSVNVTPFAT

-1363 TSKIQGFVFSPLAE
+1363 VSKIQGFVFSPLAE

>member
-1 MIKLNHN
+1 MQSFFIFKEDRMIKLNHN

-38 FKGEEYKIAGDSV
+38 YKGKEYQISGDTI
-51 KARVKWLKPDKKAVF
+51 KARIKWLKPDKKPVF

-72 SDNTVTI
+72 SDNTITI
-79 DLTEQMLIASGVAKA
+79 DLTEQMLITSGVAKA

-108 TTSFNAIVEAS
+108 TTSFS
-119 AISDDTILSSD
+119 AIIEANAVSDDTILSSD

-138 FKRLNNKVEELDKTV
+138 FKRLNNKVEELDRTV

-177 ESERINSENTRIDN
+177 ESERINSENARINN
-191 ENKRIDSEDERV
+191 ENTRIDSENERV

-212 ENTRQQNEA
+212 ENVRQHNEA
-221 IRETQEDKRES
+221 TRETQEDKRES
-232 DVAIAVEKA
+232 DTAIAIEKA

-267 DELENTIS
+267 NELENTIS

-294 LDSHTNNHDNPHNVT
+294 LDSHTNNHDNPHNIT
-309 KEQVGLGN
+309 KEQIGLGN
-317 NDNTADIDKP
+317 NDNTADMDKP
-327 VSTAQQKAIDDAYA
+327 VSTAQQKAIDDAYV

-401 DTIHIKSDER
+401 DTIHITSDER

-418 DKKHTHSNKTVL
+418 DKKHTHSNKSVL
-430 DGITST
+430 DGITSA

-463 NAAYDKANDAL
+463 NAAYDKANNAL

-494 PLRTRGVIGSD
+494 PLRTRGIVGSD
-505 GQGND
+505 GQGSD
-510 GDLYLQYGSTGN
+510 GDLYLQYGSAGN
-522 IYLGKDGSGC
+522 IYLGKNGSGC
-532 IDNDGKSYNGTAM
+532 IDEDGKSYNGIAM
-545 SSRYPV
+545 SSRYPF
-551 GFNSYTPANIA
+551 GFNSYTPGDIT

-572 TWNTSNGGSI
+572 TWDTSNGGSI

-590 NGQVSMVID
+590 DGQVSMVID
-599 GRVYQDEGRYPVL
+599 GKVYQDKGRYPVL

-648 FQGTKNFEITNAKSF
+648 FHGTKEFEITNAKSF

-690 RPILSLEP
+690 RPILSLES

-712 LSANIQVNVG
+712 LPATIQVNVG
-722 NTVLN
+722 DTVLN
-727 SYAFSITSDFK
+727 SYVFSITSDFK
-738 RYSITFEIT
+738 RYSLMFEIT
-747 EKSDVTFFLESRE
+747 EKSDVTFYLESRE
-760 AGEIY
+760 NGEIY

-773 GNKATDW
+773 GNKTTDW
-780 SPAPEDLESA
+780 SPAPEDLAPVS
-790 LSIRDYNDTSKEIKV
+790 
-805 GWVGNSLS
+805 GS
-813 QDQIL
+813 QH
-818 SVACYSSSGEDDTV
+818 
-832 KAKIKDVSKDT
+832 
-843 FKSWLGTVS
+843 
-852 PSDGS
+852 
-857 NNYVKVFNSSN
+857 YVKVFNSGN
-868 VNSSDDLTV
+868 VNNSNNLTV

-887 AMIAATEDSPI
+887 AMIGATEDSPT
-898 GSGWFHALNFGW
+898 GSGWFHALNMGW
-910 GNSKNNWV
+910 DDNATTWT
-918 SQIALGTQ
+918 SQLAIGTEHQ
-926 PNDGLYYRT
+926 DGLYYRT
-935 TGASIVGKPWKR
+935 TNSSSGISGKPWKR
-947 VLDSSNYANYAL
+947 VLDTSNYTNYTYPP
-959 KNENLSNVDLN
+959 SNHNHNTLDSDFGCTLPNNATATYADLN
-970 NVTITGIYH
+970 
-979 LSGTLTNSPLS
+979 
-990 CNATLL
+990 
-996 VDFSVGTPYQ
+996 
-1006 IFMPDYTWTMYKR
+1006 
-1019 IYSNSSWGGWSNFCD
+1019 SNG
-1034 GSVYQHGLLDT
+1034 Y
-1045 NFTCVLPNDNTSTFS
+1045 
-1060 ALNSGGG
+1060 

-1074 SIRGNYNAP
+1074 TIRGQYTTP
-1083 SWFEGNYASGIAFG
+1083 SWFEGDYASGIAFG

-1107 RYEFPRV
+1107 RYNFPRV
-1114 TFCGGNGTEP
+1114 TFAGGNGTEP
-1124 NWWMRIAGTSGHAYD
+1124 NWWMRLAGTSGHSYKL
-1139 MDDFV
+1139 DDFV
-1144 TTSGTTNLAGSIV
+1144 TTSGTDNLTGSII
-1157 PNEDVGMELGDE
+1157 PNEDVAMDLGDS

-1178 SNITTD
+1178 SNVTTGAIWMEHD
-1184 TIQFNNYDNGGNAI
+1184 SNAI
-1198 YYSGNDSANGNG
+1198 YESGNDAANGNG

-1220 WWGVSFTSFCGAGR
+1220 WWGVSFTSPTAGGR
-1234 YGGKNQTAV
+1234 YSGKTAV
-1243 GIDCREGVVRA
+1243 GIDCREGIVKA
-1254 YNFEGLLNGHT
+1254 YNFAGLINGHS

-1271 SDAKFTDT
+1271 SNAVFTDT
-1279 KGTCLSGRSSS
+1279 KG
-1290 YGWSVNRLPSGYL
+1290 SVASNNGVSSGYAML
-1303 IEAFHTAAQNYT
+1303 TLASGYKILAFHTAARNYA
-1315 MTNQYGNMYW
+1315 MTNTYGNMYW
-1325 ASFEITIPQSNNIKF
+1325 ASFEIPIPVTGIKYF
-1340 FDAINITPFAT
+1340 TSVNVTPFAT

-1363 TSKIQGFVFSPLAE
+1363 VSKIQGFVFSPLAE

>member
-38 FKGEEYKIAGDSV
+38 FKGEEYKISGDSV

-72 SDNTVTI
+72 SDNTITI
-79 DLTEQMLIASGVAKA
+79 DLTEQMLITSGVAKA
-94 TLSLY
+94 TISLY

-119 AISDDTILSSD
+119 AVSDDTILSSD

-166 RKSNEIKRETN
+166 RKTNEIKRESN
-177 ESERINSENTRIDN
+177 ESERINSENTRINN

-267 DELENTIS
+267 NELENSVS
-275 SDSTTTAPTA
+275 STSTTHAPTA
-285 NAVKIVNDK
+285 NAVKTAYDK
-294 LDSHTNNHDNPHNVT
+294 AVSV
-309 KEQVGLGN
+309 E
-317 NDNTADIDKP
+317 NTI
-327 VSTAQQKAIDDAYA
+327 
-341 NSNKYT
+341 NSNKNNWNDKYT
-347 DKKIADLI
+347 KNEIDNKFSTLESNIDWKESVNSYEDILTTYPHPEDGWTVNTKIDNFTYRYS
-355 GGAPETLDTLKEVAD
+355 GSTWV
-370 AISASKSTEEALNSA
+370 AISANA
-385 IGTKAN
+385 IPKATQSVDGLLTKEDKTN
-391 QAELDTHTGN
+391 YD
-401 DTIHIKSDER
+401 
-411 ENWNDAN
+411 DAN
-418 DKKHTHSNKTVL
+418 SKKHTHSNKSVL
-430 DGITST
+430 DGITSA
-436 LITAWNNAVEHI
+436 LITAWNNAVQHI

-456 SSERTKW
+456 PDERSNW
-463 NAAYDKANDAL
+463 NDAYDKANDAL

-494 PLRTRGVIGSD
+494 PLRTRGIVGSD

-510 GDLYLQYGSTGN
+510 GDLYLQYGSAGN
-522 IYLGKDGSGC
+522 IYLGKNGSGC
-532 IDNDGKSYNGTAM
+532 IDEDGKSYNGTAM
-545 SSRYPV
+545 SSRYPF
-551 GFNSYTPANIA
+551 GFNSYTPADIT

-572 TWNTSNGGSI
+572 AWNTSNGGSI

-590 NGQVSMVID
+590 SGQVSMVID

-627 DILGYTPSTG
+627 DILGYTPS
-637 SDSFEIGGTNL
+637 S
-648 FQGTKNFEITNAKSF
+648 
-663 SNTVSSVTSET
+663 
-674 YNGLKIRKNV
+674 
-684 TAWNFY
+684 
-690 RPILSLEP
+690 
-698 GNYVFSGYVKGVNG
+698 
-712 LSANIQVNVG
+712 
-722 NTVLN
+722 
-727 SYAFSITSDFK
+727 
-738 RYSITFEIT
+738 
-747 EKSDVTFFLESRE
+747 
-760 AGEIY
+760 
-765 ECGWKLEK
+765 
-773 GNKATDW
+773 
-780 SPAPEDLESA
+780 EDLESA
-790 LSIRDYNDTSKEIKV
+790 LSIRDYNDTSKKIKV

-818 SVACYSSSGEDDTV
+818 GVACYASGDDDTI
-832 KAKIKDVSKDT
+832 KAKIKDVSKAT
-843 FKSWLGTVS
+843 FKNWLGTVS

-898 GSGWFHALNFGW
+898 GSGWFHVLNLGW

-947 VLDSSNYANYAL
+947 VLDSSNYTNYAL

-970 NVTITGIYH
+970 NVTTTGIYH
-979 LSGTLTNSPLS
+979 LTGNLTNSPLS
-990 CNATLL
+990 CNATLF

-1006 IFMPDYTWTMYKR
+1006 IFIPDYAYVMYKR
-1019 IYSNSSWGGWSNFCD
+1019 TYSNSAWGSW
-1034 GSVYQHGLLDT
+1034 VYL
-1045 NFTCVLPNDNTSTFS
+1045 NDY
-1060 ALNSGGG
+1060 
-1067 TTGFFLK
+1067 
-1074 SIRGNYNAP
+1074 IP
-1083 SWFEGNYASGIAFG
+1083 I
-1097 GADTHAVISC
+1097 
-1107 RYEFPRV
+1107 
-1114 TFCGGNGTEP
+1114 
-1124 NWWMRIAGTSGHAYD
+1124 
-1139 MDDFV
+1139 
-1144 TTSGTTNLAGSIV
+1144 SGTASLAGNIV
-1157 PNEDVGMELGDE
+1157 PNEDVAMDLGDS

-1178 SNITTD
+1178 SNITTGAVYMEHD
-1184 TIQFNNYDNGGNAI
+1184 SNAI
-1198 YYSGNDSANGNG
+1198 YESGNDSANGNG

-1220 WWGVSFTSFCGAGR
+1220 WWGVSFTSPAGGGQ

-1243 GIDCREGVVRA
+1243 GIDCREGIVRA
-1254 YNFEGLLNGHT
+1254 YNFAGLINGHS
-1265 VNSDVP
+1265 VNADVP
-1271 SDAKFTDT
+1271 SNATYIA
-1279 KGTCLSGRSSS
+1279 S
-1290 YGWSVNRLPSGYL
+1290 YGSSD
-1303 IEAFHTAAQNYT
+1303 NYT
-1315 MTNQYGNMYW
+1315 FSDCYG
-1325 ASFEITIPQSNNIKF
+1325 SN
-1340 FDAINITPFAT
+1340 
-1351 SGLISVSITNYT
+1351 SGTNYYYIRYT
-1363 TSKIQGFVFSPLAE
+1363 NGIQMIFIEIHNDNSRQNTSQGSGKK
-1377 TKSISFH
+1377 TISFP
-1384 VTLHGTAS
+1384 VSFINNKYFAFGKQNISSDASGNNLVSFSEKNTSSIDVRHYPYGYNEAADYFSMFFVGRWK

>member
-38 FKGEEYKIAGDSV
+38 YKGKEYQISGDTV
-51 KARVKWLKPDKKAVF
+51 KARIKWLKPDKKAVF
-66 NDCVIN
+66 NDCAIN
-72 SDNTVTI
+72 SDNTITI
-79 DLTEQMLIASGVAKA
+79 DLTEQMLITSGVAKA

-108 TTSFNAIVEAS
+108 TTSFNAVVEAG
-119 AISDDTILSSD
+119 AVSDDTILSSD
-130 EYNSLHNE
+130 EFKTVQNE
-138 FKRLNNKVEELDKTV
+138 FKKLDELNKTV
-153 TEHEN
+153 TECEN
-158 IREKNEDS
+158 IRQKNEES

-177 ESERINSENTRIDN
+177 ESERINSENERINN
-191 ENKRIDSEDERV
+191 ENTRIDSENERV

-212 ENTRQQNEA
+212 ENVRQHNEA
-221 IRETQEDKRES
+221 TRETQEDKRES
-232 DVAIAVEKA
+232 DTAIAIETA

-294 LDSHTNNHDNPHNVT
+294 LDSHTNNRDNPHNIT
-309 KEQVGLGN
+309 KEQIGLGN
-317 NDNTADIDKP
+317 NDNTADMDKP

-401 DTIHIKSDER
+401 DTIHITSDER

-418 DKKHTHSNKTVL
+418 DKKHTHSNKSVL
-430 DGITST
+430 DGITSA

-463 NAAYDKANDAL
+463 NAAYDKANNAL

-494 PLRTRGVIGSD
+494 PLRTRGIVGSD

-522 IYLGKDGSGC
+522 IYLGKNGSGC

-551 GFNSYTPANIA
+551 GFSSYTPADIT

-590 NGQVSMVID
+590 DGQVSMVID
-599 GRVYQDEGRYPVL
+599 GKVYQDEGRYPVL

-648 FQGTKNFEITNAKSF
+648 FHGTKEFEITNAKSF

-690 RPILSLEP
+690 RPIISLES

-712 LSANIQVNVG
+712 LPTYIQVSAG
-722 NTVLN
+722 DTILN
-727 SYAFSITSDFK
+727 AYTFSITSDWK
-738 RYSITFEIT
+738 RYSITFEIS
-747 EKSDVTFFLESRE
+747 EKSDVTFYLESRE
-760 AGEIY
+760 TGEIY

-780 SPAPEDLESA
+780 SPAPEDLAPVS
-790 LSIRDYNDTSKEIKV
+790 
-805 GWVGNSLS
+805 GS
-813 QDQIL
+813 QH
-818 SVACYSSSGEDDTV
+818 
-832 KAKIKDVSKDT
+832 
-843 FKSWLGTVS
+843 
-852 PSDGS
+852 
-857 NNYVKVFNSSN
+857 YVKVFNSGN
-868 VNSSDDLTV
+868 VNSSNNLTV

-887 AMIAATEDSPI
+887 AMIGATEDSPT
-898 GSGWFHALNFGW
+898 GSGWFHALNMGW
-910 GNSKNNWV
+910 DNNATTWT
-918 SQIALGTQ
+918 SQLAIGTEHQ
-926 PNDGLYYRT
+926 DGLYYRT
-935 TGASIVGKPWKR
+935 TNSSSGISGKPWKR
-947 VLDSSNYANYAL
+947 VLDTSNYTNYTYPP
-959 KNENLSNVDLN
+959 SNHNHNTLDSDFGCTLPNSTTATYADLN
-970 NVTITGIYH
+970 
-979 LSGTLTNSPLS
+979 
-990 CNATLL
+990 
-996 VDFSVGTPYQ
+996 
-1006 IFMPDYTWTMYKR
+1006 
-1019 IYSNSSWGGWSNFCD
+1019 SNG
-1034 GSVYQHGLLDT
+1034 Y
-1045 NFTCVLPNDNTSTFS
+1045 
-1060 ALNSGGG
+1060 

-1074 SIRGNYNAP
+1074 TIRGQYTAP
-1083 SWFEGNYASGIAFG
+1083 GWFEGDYASGIAFG

-1107 RYEFPRV
+1107 RYNFPRV
-1114 TFCGGNGTEP
+1114 TFAGGNGTEP
-1124 NWWMRIAGTSGHAYD
+1124 NWWYRLQGTSGHNY
-1139 MDDFV
+1139 MLDDFV
-1144 TTSGTTNLAGSIV
+1144 TTSGTDRLAGSII
-1157 PNEDVGMELGDE
+1157 PNEDVAMDLGDS

-1178 SNITTD
+1178 SNITTGAIYMEHD
-1184 TIQFNNYDNGGNAI
+1184 SNAI
-1198 YYSGNDSANGNG
+1198 YESGNDAANGNG

-1220 WWGVSFTSFCGAGR
+1220 WWGVSFTSPAGGGQ

-1243 GIDCREGVVRA
+1243 GIDCREGIVKA
-1254 YNFEGLLNGHT
+1254 YNFAGLINGHS
-1265 VNSDVP
+1265 VNADVP
-1271 SDAKFTDT
+1271 ENAKFTDTDT

-1290 YGWSVNRLPSGYL
+1290 YGWSVNHLPSGYL

-1325 ASFEITIPQSNNIKF
+1325 ASFEITIPRSNDIKF

>member
-38 FKGEEYKIAGDSV
+38 YKGKEYQISGDTV
-51 KARVKWLKPDKKAVF
+51 KARIKWLKPDKKPVF

-72 SDNTVTI
+72 SDNTITI
-79 DLTEQMLIASGVAKA
+79 DLTEQMLIVSGVAKA

-119 AISDDTILSSD
+119 AVSDDTILSSD

-177 ESERINSENTRIDN
+177 ESERINSENARMNN
-191 ENKRIDSEDERV
+191 ENTRIDSENERV

-212 ENTRQQNEA
+212 ENVRQHNEA
-221 IRETQEDKRES
+221 TRETQEDKRES
-232 DVAIAVEKA
+232 DTAIAIEKA

-294 LDSHTNNHDNPHNVT
+294 LDSHTNNRDNPHNIT
-309 KEQVGLGN
+309 KEQIGLGN
-317 NDNTADIDKP
+317 NDNTADMDKP
-327 VSTAQQKAIDDAYA
+327 VSTAQQKAIDDAYV

-370 AISASKSTEEALNSA
+370 AISASKSTEEVLNSA

-401 DTIHIKSDER
+401 DTIHITSDER

-418 DKKHTHSNKTVL
+418 DKKHTHSNKSVL
-430 DGITST
+430 DGITSA

-463 NAAYDKANDAL
+463 NAAYDKANNAL

-483 SLDIYGNASQN
+483 SLDIYGNVSQN
-494 PLRTRGVIGSD
+494 PLRTRGIVGSD
-505 GQGND
+505 GQGSD
-510 GDLYLQYGSTGN
+510 GDLYLQYGSAGN
-522 IYLGKDGSGC
+522 IYLGKNGSGC
-532 IDNDGKSYNGTAM
+532 IDEDGKSYNGIAM
-545 SSRYPV
+545 SSRYPF
-551 GFNSYTPANIA
+551 GFNSYTPGDIT

-572 TWNTSNGGSI
+572 TWDTSNGGSI

-590 NGQVSMVID
+590 DGQVSMVID

-648 FQGTKNFEITNAKSF
+648 FQGTKEFEITNAKSF

-690 RPILSLEP
+690 RPILSLES

-712 LSANIQVNVG
+712 LPATIQVNVG
-722 NTVLN
+722 DTVLN
-727 SYAFSITSDFK
+727 SYVFSITSDFK
-738 RYSITFEIT
+738 RYSLMFEIT
-747 EKSDVTFFLESRE
+747 EKSDVTFYLESRE
-760 AGEIY
+760 NGEIY

-773 GNKATDW
+773 GNKTTDW
-780 SPAPEDLESA
+780 SPAPEDLA
-790 LSIRDYNDTSKEIKV
+790 P
-805 GWVGNSLS
+805 
-813 QDQIL
+813 
-818 SVACYSSSGEDDTV
+818 
-832 KAKIKDVSKDT
+832 VSN
-843 FKSWLGTVS
+843 
-852 PSDGS
+852 S
-857 NNYVKVFNSSN
+857 NNYVKVYNSSTI
-868 VNSSDDLTV
+868 NSSDTLTV
-877 NDLADQGFAA
+877 NDLADQGFAVG
-887 AMIAATEDSPI
+887 MIASTEDSPI
-898 GSGWFHALNFGW
+898 GSGWFHALNMGW
-910 GNSKNNWV
+910 DNSRKNWV

-947 VLDSSNYANYAL
+947 VLDTSNYANYTYPPEAH
-959 KNENLSNVDLN
+959 NHNTVD
-970 NVTITGIYH
+970 
-979 LSGTLTNSPLS
+979 S
-990 CNATLL
+990 
-996 VDFSVGTPYQ
+996 
-1006 IFMPDYTWTMYKR
+1006 
-1019 IYSNSSWGGWSNFCD
+1019 
-1034 GSVYQHGLLDT
+1034 
-1045 NFTCVLPNDNTSTFS
+1045 NFTCFLTDNTDAGFA
-1060 ALNSGGG
+1060 ALHENGA

-1074 SIRGNYNAP
+1074 TIRGQYTAP
-1083 SWFEGNYASGIAFG
+1083 GWFEGDYASGIAFG

-1107 RYEFPRV
+1107 KYNYPRV
-1114 TFCGGNGTEP
+1114 TFAGGNGTEP
-1124 NWWMRIAGTSGHAYD
+1124 NWWMRIAGTSGHSYKL
-1139 MDDFV
+1139 DDFI
-1144 TTSGTTNLAGSIV
+1144 TTSGTTALSGSIV

-1169 THRFTNVYS
+1169 THRFTNIYS
-1178 SNITTD
+1178 SNITTGAIYMEHD
-1184 TIQFNNYDNGGNAI
+1184 SNAI
-1198 YYSGNDSANGNG
+1198 YESGNDAANGNG

-1220 WWGVSFTSFCGAGR
+1220 WWGVSFTSPVAAGR

-1243 GIDCREGVVRA
+1243 GIDCREGIVKA
-1254 YNFEGLLNGHT
+1254 YNFEGLVNGHS
-1265 VNSDVP
+1265 VNADVP

-1279 KGTCLSGRSSS
+1279 KGTCLSGRSSA
-1290 YGWSVNRLPSGYL
+1290 YGWSVNRLASGYL